1 MPRVR
6 VRVKFDLN
14 DELFRAI
21 VAEPKVRVELA
32 RTANAVAGAARSIAG
47 QEDADTDITV
57 EHGTRPRGRTYS
69 RIVSRDFSDS
79 EWGTA
84 KRKRV
89 RALGRAAGLRF

>member
-1 MPRVR
+1 MT
-6 VRVKFDLN
+6 

-32 RTANAVAGAARSIAG
+32 RTASSIASAARTIAG
-47 QEDADTDITV
+47 QEGADTDITV

-69 RIVSRDFSDS
+69 RVVSRDFSDS

-89 RALGRAAGLRF
+89 RAIGRAAGLRP